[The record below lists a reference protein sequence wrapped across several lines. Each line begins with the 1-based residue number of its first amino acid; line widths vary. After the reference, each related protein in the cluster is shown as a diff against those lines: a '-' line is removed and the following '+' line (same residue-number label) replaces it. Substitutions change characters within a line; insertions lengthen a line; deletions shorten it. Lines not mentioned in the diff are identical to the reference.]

1 MITIKENNLQEIVS
15 NITEYLNLNK
25 IDLTSNTLTENIK
38 ELCVA
43 KLCNI
48 IGITC
53 KYNYKSDFFELFS
66 SLTGEALCEKFN
78 LKIHIANDE
87 LRLIKYE
94 RINLVEKAK
103 SFFLNENI
111 EESILDIFNLADKFK
126 YLIPNLKKV

>member
-1 MITIKENNLQEIVS
+1 MITVKENNSQEIVS

-25 IDLTSNTLTENIK
+25 IDLTSDTLTENIK

-43 KLCNI
+43 KLCNV

-66 SLTGEALCEKFN
+66 SLTGEALCDKFN
-78 LKIHIANDE
+78 LKMHIANDE

-103 SFFLNENI
+103 AYFLNENI
-111 EESILDIFNLADKFK
+111 DECILDIFNLADKFK
-126 YLIPNLKKV
+126 YLIPSLKKV